1 MQTSNGHT
9 KVNVITGAT
18 GLLGSH
24 VAEQLRGAGER
35 VRALVRPGGD
45 TSFLQQIGVEVV
57 PGDLADAGSLRKLT
71 DGADIVYHCAA
82 RVSDWGP
89 WKVFEQEAVTAT
101 RNLVE
106 ACRAGKVGRLLHVS
120 SISVYGHVRLKPG
133 EEITEETP
141 LGRKF
146 WLWDYYPRAKYL
158 AEQIAWEF
166 GPDVTVIR
174 PSWIYGPRDRM
185 TIPRLVPALQ
195 NGKALLIGSGKNLLN
210 VIFAGDVAAG
220 AILAANNPQARG
232 QAYNLSSHGE
242 VTQADML
249 NALTDVLNL
258 PRVCKRVPYWL
269 ALRFA
274 FLQEAIA
281 RLLGRSKPPT
291 ITRRAVF
298 LIGRPPQYSTSKAQ
312 THLGWQPKVGI
323 QEGIRRSLEWYFAG
337 KDVKV

>member
-1 MQTSNGHT
+1 MHTSNGNQ
-9 KVNVITGAT
+9 KLNVITGAT

-24 VAEQLRGAGER
+24 VAEQLRAAGER

-57 PGDLADAGSLRKLT
+57 TGDLADADSLRQLT

-133 EEITEETP
+133 EEITEATP
-141 LGRKF
+141 LGSKF

-166 GPDVTVIR
+166 GPDVTVMR

-195 NGKALLIGSGKNLLN
+195 NGKAMLVGSGKNLLN
-210 VIFAGDVAAG
+210 VIYAGDVAAG
-220 AILAANNPQARG
+220 CILAANNPQARG

-258 PRVCKRVPYWL
+258 PRVSKRVPYWL

-281 RLLGRSKPPT
+281 RLLRRSKPPT

-298 LIGRPPQYSTSKAQ
+298 LIGRPPQYSTSKAR
-312 THLGWQPKVGI
+312 TRSSAGN
-323 QEGIRRSLEWYFAG
+323 RRSAFRRAFAVRWNG
-337 KDVKV
+337 TSRART